1 MSIQQK
7 VDWLD
12 VMYLCLAAEMVQHQK
27 THGTSNK
34 QLFRDTQTQVHLT
47 FMFIA

>member
-1 MSIQQK
+1 MSILYK

-12 VMYLCLAAEMVQHQK
+12 VMYLHLTAELVQHQG

-34 QLFRDTQTQVHLT
+34 QFFRDTQTQVHLT
-47 FMFIA
+47 FMLDA